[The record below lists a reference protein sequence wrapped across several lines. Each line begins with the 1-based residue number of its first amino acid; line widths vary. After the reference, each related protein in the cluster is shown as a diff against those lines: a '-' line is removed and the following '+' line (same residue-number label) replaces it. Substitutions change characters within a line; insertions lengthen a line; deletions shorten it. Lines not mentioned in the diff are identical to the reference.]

1 MKFFSAAAAR
11 VWAHKLLWLG
21 EIVLLGVTGAVA
33 YGWLALPVATVWH
46 LVAHLLLA
54 GAILSLLYFGLRLA
68 SRALGPADWKR
79 AIHAPQ
85 FWILAF
91 VCIVAGLWLP
101 FRLIWWI
108 PVFDALA
115 AQAASVALRFAAAS
129 VLFTGAM
136 LCLLAAARGT
146 MEE

>member
-1 MKFFSAAAAR
+1 MKFLSASVAR

-21 EIVLLGVTGAVA
+21 ETLLLGVTGAAV

-54 GAILSLLYFGLRLA
+54 GAILALLYFGLRLA
-68 SRALGPADWKR
+68 SRSLGPANWKR
-79 AIHAPQ
+79 AARAPQ
-85 FWILAF
+85 FWIFALA
-91 VCIVAGLWLP
+91 CVAAGVWLP

-115 AQAASVALRFAAAS
+115 AQAASAALRFTMAAA
-129 VLFTGAM
+129 LCTGAL
-136 LCLLAAARGT
+136 LCLLAAVRGIPG
-146 MEE
+146 E